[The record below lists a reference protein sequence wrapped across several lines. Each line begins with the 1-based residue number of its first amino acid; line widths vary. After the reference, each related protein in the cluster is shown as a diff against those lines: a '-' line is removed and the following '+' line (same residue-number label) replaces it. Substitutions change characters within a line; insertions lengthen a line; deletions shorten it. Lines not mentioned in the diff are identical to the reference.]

1 MIGGIELGGT
11 KCVLAVANNPLDII
25 EKKIVLTRDP
35 HSTIS
40 DIKSF
45 FSNFKING
53 LGVGSFGPL
62 VLDSASAD
70 YGLLITDSKK
80 GWKGINLVNEF
91 SKINENIVLD
101 TDVNAAAL
109 GEYHYGAGKATE
121 TFVYVTVGTGIGVGV
136 LVKGEP
142 HVGNFHLEIG
152 HMFVPNIDDF
162 RGICRIH
169 GSCWEGLA
177 SGPAIQARWG
187 IEASELSINHEAWR
201 KEAQLLSFGI
211 VNIIANHSPDKIVL
225 GGGVMNQ
232 KHLFEM
238 IRLNVEDIWNGHT
251 PLGNI
256 SNLILEPAL
265 DHNSGIVGSL
275 SLTLRLD

>member
-11 KCVLAVANNPLDII
+11 KCVLAVANDPLDII
-25 EKKIVLTRDP
+25 EKRIIPTRDP
-35 HSTIS
+35 YSTIS
-40 DIKSF
+40 DIISF
-45 FSNFKING
+45 FSNFKISR

-62 VLDSASAD
+62 VLNSASAD
-70 YGLLITDSKK
+70 YGLLVTESKK
-80 GWKGINLVNEF
+80 GWKGTNLVKEF
-91 SKINENIVLD
+91 SKINEDIVID

-109 GEYHYGAGKATE
+109 GEYHYGAGKASE
-121 TFVYVTVGTGIGVGV
+121 TFVYVTVGTGIGVGI

-152 HMFVPNIDDF
+152 HMFIPNIDGF

-187 IEASELSINHEAWR
+187 VEASELSINHEAWK

-211 VNIIANHSPDKIVL
+211 VNIISNHSPDKIVL

-238 IRLNVEDIWNGHT
+238 IRLNVEDKWNGHT

-256 SNLILEPAL
+256 SKLILEPAL
-265 DHNSGIVGSL
+265 GDNSGIVGSL
-275 SLTLRLD
+275 SLAL

>member
-1 MIGGIELGGT
+1 M
-11 KCVLAVANNPLDII
+11 
-25 EKKIVLTRDP
+25 
-35 HSTIS
+35 
-40 DIKSF
+40 
-45 FSNFKING
+45 
-53 LGVGSFGPL
+53 
-62 VLDSASAD
+62 
-70 YGLLITDSKK
+70 LITDSKR
-80 GWKGINLVNEF
+80 GWKGTNLVKEF

-109 GEYHYGAGKATE
+109 GEYHYGAGKGSE

-136 LVKGEP
+136 LVKGKP

-152 HMFVPNIDDF
+152 HMFIPNIDDF
-162 RGICRIH
+162 TGICRIH

-187 IEASELSINHEAWR
+187 VEASELSINHEAWK

-251 PLGNI
+251 PLGDI

-265 DHNSGIVGSL
+265 VNNSGIVGSL
-275 SLTLRLD
+275 SLAL

>member
-25 EKKIVLTRDP
+25 EKRIIPTKDP
-35 HSTIS
+35 YSTITE
-40 DIKSF
+40 IVSF
-45 FSNFKING
+45 FSNFNINK
-53 LGVGSFGPL
+53 LGIGSFGPL
-62 VLDSASAD
+62 VLNSASAD
-70 YGLLITDSKK
+70 YGVLITESKK
-80 GWKGINLVNEF
+80 GWKGTNLVKEF
-91 SKINENIVLD
+91 SKINEEIAID

-109 GEYHYGAGKATE
+109 GEYHYGAGQASE
-121 TFVYVTVGTGIGVGV
+121 TFVYVTVGTGIGAGV

-142 HVGNFHLEIG
+142 HMGNFHLEIG
-152 HMFVPNIDDF
+152 HMLIPNIDNF
-162 RGICRIH
+162 RGVCRIH
-169 GSCWEGLA
+169 GNCFEGLA

-187 IEASELSINHEAWR
+187 VEASELSIDHEAWK

-211 VNIIANHSPDKIVL
+211 VNIISNHSPDKIVL

-238 IRLNVEDIWNGHT
+238 IRLNVEDKWNGHT

-256 SNLILEPAL
+256 SKLILEPAL
-265 DHNSGIVGSL
+265 GDNSGIVGSL
-275 SLTLRLD
+275 SLAL

>member
-11 KCVLAVANNPLDII
+11 KCVLAVANNPLDIV
-25 EKKIVLTRDP
+25 EKKIVPTRDP
-35 HSTIS
+35 HSTIV

-45 FSNFKING
+45 FSNFKINS

-62 VLDSASAD
+62 VLDSVSAD
-70 YGLLITDSKK
+70 YGLLITDSKR
-80 GWKGINLVNEF
+80 GWKGTNLVKEF
-91 SKINENIVLD
+91 SRINKNIILD

-109 GEYHYGAGKATE
+109 GEYHYGAGKASE

-142 HVGNFHLEIG
+142 LLGNFHLEIG
-152 HMFVPNIDDF
+152 HMFVTNVDDF

-187 IEASELSINHEAWR
+187 VEASELSINHEAWK

-251 PLGNI
+251 PLGDI

-265 DHNSGIVGSL
+265 VNNSGIVGSL
-275 SLTLRLD
+275 SLAL

>member
-25 EKKIVLTRDP
+25 EKRIIPTRDP
-35 HSTIS
+35 YSTIS
-40 DIKSF
+40 DIISF
-45 FSNFKING
+45 FSNFKISR

-62 VLDSASAD
+62 VLNSASAD
-70 YGLLITDSKK
+70 YGLLVTESKK
-80 GWKGINLVNEF
+80 GWKGTNLVKEF
-91 SKINENIVLD
+91 SKINEDIVID

-109 GEYHYGAGKATE
+109 GEYHYGAGKASE
-121 TFVYVTVGTGIGVGV
+121 TFVYVTVGTGIGVGI

-152 HMFVPNIDDF
+152 HMFIPNIDGF

-187 IEASELSINHEAWR
+187 VEASELSINHEAWK

-211 VNIIANHSPDKIVL
+211 VNIISNHSPDKIVL

-238 IRLNVEDIWNGHT
+238 IRLNVEDKWNGHT

-265 DHNSGIVGSL
+265 GDNSGIVGSL
-275 SLTLRLD
+275 SLAL

>member
-25 EKKIVLTRDP
+25 EKKIVPTRDP
-35 HSTIS
+35 HSTIVG
-40 DIKSF
+40 IKSF
-45 FSNFKING
+45 FSNFKINR

-62 VLDSASAD
+62 ILDSVSAD

-80 GWKGINLVNEF
+80 GWKGTNLVKEF

-109 GEYHYGAGKATE
+109 GEYHYGAGKGSEA
-121 TFVYVTVGTGIGVGV
+121 FVYVTVGTGIGVGV

-152 HMFVPNIDDF
+152 HMFVPKVDDF

-169 GSCWEGLA
+169 GSCWEGLT

-187 IEASELSINHEAWR
+187 IEASELPINHEAWN

-238 IRLNVEDIWNGHT
+238 IRLNVEEIWNGHT

-265 DHNSGIVGSL
+265 GHNSGIVGSL
-275 SLTLRLD
+275 SLALHLD

>member
-11 KCVLAVANNPLDII
+11 KCVIAVANNPLDII
-25 EKKIVLTRDP
+25 EKKVVSTRDP
-35 HSTIS
+35 NSTIS
-40 DIKSF
+40 EIVSF
-45 FSNFKING
+45 FSNFKISR

-62 VLDSASAD
+62 VLNSASAD
-70 YGLLITDSKK
+70 YGLLVTESKK
-80 GWKGINLVNEF
+80 GWKGTNLLKEF
-91 SKINENIVLD
+91 SKINEDIVID

-109 GEYHYGAGKATE
+109 GEYHYGAGKGSE

-152 HMFVPNIDDF
+152 HMFVPNKDGF
-162 RGICRIH
+162 RGICRKH

-187 IEASELSINHEAWR
+187 LEASELSINHEAWK

-211 VNIIANHSPDKIVL
+211 VNIISNHSPDKIVL

-238 IRLNVEDIWNGHT
+238 IRLNVEEIWNGYT

-256 SNLILEPAL
+256 KNLILEPAL
-265 DHNSGIVGSL
+265 GNNSGIVGSL
-275 SLTLRLD
+275 SLAL

>member
-25 EKKIVLTRDP
+25 EKKIVPTRDP
-35 HSTIS
+35 HSTIA
-40 DIKSF
+40 DIESF
-45 FSNFKING
+45 FSNFKINR

-62 VLDSASAD
+62 VLDSVSAD
-70 YGLLITDSKK
+70 YGLLITDSKR
-80 GWKGINLVNEF
+80 GWKGINLVKEF

-109 GEYHYGAGKATE
+109 GEYHYGAGKGSE

-162 RGICRIH
+162 RGICTIH

-187 IEASELSINHEAWR
+187 IEASELSINHEAW
-201 KEAQLLSFGI
+201 KTEAQLLSFGI
-211 VNIIANHSPDKIVL
+211 VNIMANHSPDKIVL

-238 IRLNVEDIWNGHT
+238 IRFNVEDIWNGHT
-251 PLGNI
+251 PLGDI

-265 DHNSGIVGSL
+265 DNNSGIVGSL
-275 SLTLRLD
+275 SLAL

>member
-25 EKKIVLTRDP
+25 EKRIIPTKDP
-35 HSTIS
+35 YSTIAE
-40 DIKSF
+40 IVSF
-45 FSNFKING
+45 FSNFNISK
-53 LGVGSFGPL
+53 LGIGSFGPL
-62 VLDSASAD
+62 VLNSASAD
-70 YGLLITDSKK
+70 YGVLITESKK
-80 GWKGINLVNEF
+80 GWKGTNLVKEF
-91 SKINENIVLD
+91 SKINEEIAID

-109 GEYHYGAGKATE
+109 GEYHYGAGQASE
-121 TFVYVTVGTGIGVGV
+121 TFVYVTVGTGIGAGV

-142 HVGNFHLEIG
+142 HMGNFHLEIG
-152 HMFVPNIDDF
+152 HMLIPNIDNF
-162 RGICRIH
+162 RGVCRIH
-169 GSCWEGLA
+169 GNCFEGLA

-187 IEASELSINHEAWR
+187 VEASELSIDHEAWK

-211 VNIIANHSPDKIVL
+211 VNIISNHSPDKIVL

-238 IRLNVEDIWNGHT
+238 IRLNVEDKWNGHT

-256 SNLILEPAL
+256 SKLILEPAL
-265 DHNSGIVGSL
+265 GDNSGIVGSL
-275 SLTLRLD
+275 SLAL

>member
-25 EKKIVLTRDP
+25 EKRIIPTKDP
-35 HSTIS
+35 YSTITE
-40 DIKSF
+40 IVSF
-45 FSNFKING
+45 FSNFNISK
-53 LGVGSFGPL
+53 LGIGSFGPL
-62 VLDSASAD
+62 VLNSASAD
-70 YGLLITDSKK
+70 YGVLITESKK
-80 GWKGINLVNEF
+80 GWKGTNLVKEF
-91 SKINENIVLD
+91 SKINEEIAID

-109 GEYHYGAGKATE
+109 GEYHYGAGQASE
-121 TFVYVTVGTGIGVGV
+121 TFVYVTVGTGIGAGV

-142 HVGNFHLEIG
+142 HMGNFHLEIG
-152 HMFVPNIDDF
+152 HMLIPNIDNF
-162 RGICRIH
+162 RGVCRIH
-169 GSCWEGLA
+169 GNCFEGLA

-187 IEASELSINHEAWR
+187 VEASELSIDHEAWK

-211 VNIIANHSPDKIVL
+211 VNIISNHSPDKIVL

-238 IRLNVEDIWNGHT
+238 IRLNVEDKWNGHT

-256 SNLILEPAL
+256 SKLILEPAL
-265 DHNSGIVGSL
+265 GDNSGIVGSL
-275 SLTLRLD
+275 SLAL